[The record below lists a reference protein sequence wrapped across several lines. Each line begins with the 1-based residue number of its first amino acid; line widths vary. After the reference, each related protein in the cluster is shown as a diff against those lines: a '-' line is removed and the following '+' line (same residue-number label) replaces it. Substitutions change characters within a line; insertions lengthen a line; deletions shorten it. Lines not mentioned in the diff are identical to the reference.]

1 MSKNGQPIRA
11 LVIDDSD
18 FMRNRLSMMLMKCS
32 DLQMVG
38 TALNGHD
45 SIEQAKRTQ
54 PDVVTLYIEMPSMNG
69 FGSI

>member
-1 MSKNGQPIRA
+1 M
-11 LVIDDSD
+11 IDDSD

-32 DLQMVG
+32 E
-38 TALNGHD
+38 NGHD
-45 SIEQAKRTQ
+45 AIEQAKRTQ

>member
-1 MSKNGQPIRA
+1 MSKNGQPIRV

-32 DLQMVG
+32 DLQVVG
-38 TALNGHD
+38 TAMNGHD
-45 SIEQAKRTQ
+45 AIEQGKHTQ